1 MIITPPIIFLNETMK
16 ENTDR
21 LFLYKKKY
29 SFLQKEYYNKFE
41 GSRSINLK
49 STTFFTQKKKKKVST
64 AFLLKYYF
72 YLYIYIYLEEKI
84 FTWSTSV

>member
-49 STTFFTQKKKKKVST
+49 STTFFTQKKKKKSLNS
-64 AFLLKYYF
+64 LLVEVLLLF
-72 YLYIYIYLEEKI
+72 IYIYIFGRKNIYMKY
-84 FTWSTSV
+84 